1 MRERDNTRLDNEYF
15 GINWGSAA
23 DNLIKEEIDS
33 GDIIY
38 LKYECTHC
46 FKVLDMMY
54 CHSNQ
59 MFNHN
64 EFEYDQLAISF
75 RNKNDLYVIYNHF
88 GQLQI
93 K

>member
-54 CHSNQ
+54 CHSN
-59 MFNHN
+59 
-64 EFEYDQLAISF
+64 
-75 RNKNDLYVIYNHF
+75 
-88 GQLQI
+88 
-93 K
+93 